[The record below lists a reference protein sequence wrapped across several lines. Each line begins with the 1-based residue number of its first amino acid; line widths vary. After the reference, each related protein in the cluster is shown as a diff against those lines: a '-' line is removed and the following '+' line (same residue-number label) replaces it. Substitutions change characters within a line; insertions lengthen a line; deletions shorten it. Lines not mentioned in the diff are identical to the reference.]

1 MTTMTEICKYADEG
15 FNAQMRRRGF
25 AVEKRFYFW
34 RKRGP
39 LFDVFWSEVL
49 SSGVFL
55 RMNLTILSPWEEN
68 ENGEFEKFPMASTSI
83 GGTLSDRFPADPH
96 GRDFNVETK
105 TDIDASFAE
114 ILRLVDTVAIPW
126 FDSVNSYDAYT
137 SWIGRGDFRPT
148 RQYREKM
155 KRGIALGFEKEATF
169 FSDKYK

>member
-1 MTTMTEICKYADEG
+1 MTTMTEVCKYADGG

-25 AVEKRFYFW
+25 AVEKKFYFW

-55 RMNLTILSPWEEN
+55 GVNLTILSPWVDN
-68 ENGEFEKFPMASTSI
+68 ENGEFEKFPASYTSI
-83 GGTLSDRFPADPH
+83 GGTLSDRFPANPI
-96 GRDFNVETK
+96 GSYFNVETK
-105 TDIDASFAE
+105 ADIDATFAE
-114 ILRLVDTVAIPW
+114 ILKLVDTVAVPW
-126 FDSVNSYDAYT
+126 FDSVNSYDTYI
-137 SWIGRGDFRPT
+137 SCIGRGESNPT

-155 KRGIALGFEKEATF
+155 KRGIALGFEKEADF